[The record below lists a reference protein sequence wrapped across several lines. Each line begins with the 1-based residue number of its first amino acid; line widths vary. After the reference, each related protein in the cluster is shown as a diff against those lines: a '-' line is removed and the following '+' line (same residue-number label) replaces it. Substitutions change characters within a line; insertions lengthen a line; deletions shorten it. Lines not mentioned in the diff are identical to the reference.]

1 MRLEIPMNEVK
12 NVEYD
17 GTDLNSLDF
26 GDCRWRKP
34 YDVVLP
40 PHPFGTQEGSIIPVY
55 YTIQR
60 FRPSGDSDNTHDN
73 SQVNDSIFDVYST
86 QRNAVFRLGETINCT
101 YITQDTEVYT
111 PVVVNLINCNPVGVG
126 GEPSVQVSGG
136 QPRTFTIVGS
146 NYNIYYEVSS
156 ISSGSHTLGS
166 DVVLTLSPK
175 RQNPDIDYY
184 SAKQLIFYNAD
195 TNQEIGRINGDA
207 TSYPVSSLQRIYV
220 QQNWQQNEGYGND
233 TFTFNYTSINTIF
246 DIPFVDNVKVKVIYS
261 ATGWHTLWTGVRA
274 KWNIFTAHTYS
285 VNDSKTQ
292 TFSASDFGLQSF
304 KYANARIN
312 GMCPDGDNVFTNLVL
327 TLNTEVGMPDTEV
340 WYVDG
345 FSNKCSNSLTFSYQN
360 GVIFKS
366 TVKQVKDTV
375 NDIALQP
382 ASAIQK
388 LQQYFE
394 DTTGE
399 YE

>member
-1 MRLEIPMNEVK
+1 MRLEIPMDEVK

-34 YDVVLP
+34 YYLSLP
-40 PHPFGTQEGSIIPVY
+40 PHPFGTPVESLIPAT
-55 YTIQR
+55 YTINRQR
-60 FRPSGDSDNTHDN
+60 IEDNMGDDTEYI
-73 SQVNDSIFDVYST
+73 VGEDSVG
-86 QRNAVFRLGETINCT
+86 AVFRYGDTIT
-101 YITQDTEVYT
+101 YRDVKQILDVYT
-111 PVVVNLINCNPVGVG
+111 PVVINLINCNPVGVG

-146 NYNIYYEVSS
+146 NYNTYYEVSS

-166 DVVLTLSPK
+166 SVVLTLSPK
-175 RQNPDIDYY
+175 RQNPDMDYY
-184 SAKQLIFYNAD
+184 SAKRLVFYNAD
-195 TNQEIGRINGDA
+195 TNQEIGRINAEYSRETEFDKWW
-207 TSYPVSSLQRIYV
+207 YV
-220 QQNWQQNEGYGND
+220 GQYWEQNGGHNTD
-233 TFTFNYTSINTIF
+233 TFTFNYVSINTIF
-246 DIPFVDNVKVKVIYS
+246 GIPFVDNVKVKVIYS

-327 TLNTEVGMPDTEV
+327 TLNTEVSMPDTEV

-360 GVIFKS
+360 GIIFKS

-375 NDIALQP
+375 NDITLQP